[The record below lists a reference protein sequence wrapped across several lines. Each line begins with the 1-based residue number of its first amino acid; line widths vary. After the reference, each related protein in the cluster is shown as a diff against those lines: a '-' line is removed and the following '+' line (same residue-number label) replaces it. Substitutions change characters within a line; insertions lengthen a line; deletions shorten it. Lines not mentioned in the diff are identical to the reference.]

1 MSPVSSES
9 GVRFGPWQG
18 LWLMLGYLAG
28 QFLGD
33 LLVNLGWGAGRGI
46 EGLLH
51 HHRASLHPV
60 PDAQVMAWAAL
71 LGFVV
76 SALWAWLYVRHRAR
90 PLLRRGEATGIAW
103 RAPKLRG
110 YGAGVLAALAAIA
123 FASLM
128 VAVLPP
134 DASRL
139 TGPMSKLLDAPGFPR
154 MLVQV
159 LAVAGAPLVEEFVF
173 RGAFFA
179 ALARGWGVRWAGI
192 VTTVL
197 FMALH
202 APDKAGWWPGFLVI
216 GFLGALLVL
225 LRLRYKSLW
234 PGMLAHFLY
243 NGSFLVLS

>member
-1 MSPVSSES
+1 
-9 GVRFGPWQG
+9 
-18 LWLMLGYLAG
+18 MLGYLAG
-28 QFLGD
+28 QFLGNS
-33 LLVNLGWGAGRGI
+33 LSYLGWDAGLGI
-46 EGLLH
+46 EAVLH
-51 HHRASLHPV
+51 HRRPSLHPV
-60 PDAQVMAWAAL
+60 PDPHVMAWGAL

-76 SALWAWLYVRHRAR
+76 SALWALFYVRHQAR
-90 PLLRRGEATGIAW
+90 PLLRRGEATAIAW

-110 YGAGVLAALAAIA
+110 YGAGVLAALSAIA

-128 VAVLPP
+128 VAALPP
-134 DASRL
+134 DISKL
-139 TGPMSKLLDAPGFPR
+139 TGPTSRLLDAPGFPR
-154 MLVQV
+154 MAVQM
-159 LAVAGAPLVEEFVF
+159 LAVLGAPLVEEFVF

-179 ALARGWGVRWAGI
+179 ALARGWGIRWAGV
-192 VTTVL
+192 VTTLL
-197 FMALH
+197 FVALH

>member
-1 MSPVSSES
+1 MSPAVSES

-28 QFLGD
+28 QFLGTF
-33 LLVNLGWGAGRGI
+33 LVYFAWGAGPAL
-46 EGLLH
+46 EALLH
-51 HHRASLHPV
+51 HRRPSLHPGA
-60 PDAQVMAWAAL
+60 DAQGMAWGAL
-71 LGFVV
+71 LGFVI
-76 SALWAWLYVRHRAR
+76 SAAWVLFYVRHRAR
-90 PLLRRGEATGIAW
+90 PLLRRGEATAIAW

-110 YGAGVLAALAAIA
+110 YGAGVLAALSAIA

-134 DASRL
+134 DLSKL
-139 TGPMSKLLDAPGFPR
+139 TGPTSRLLDVPGFPR
-154 MLVQV
+154 MVVQM
-159 LAVAGAPLVEEFVF
+159 LAVLGAPLMEEFLF

-179 ALARGWGVRWAGI
+179 SLARGWGIRWAGV
-192 VTTVL
+192 VTTLL